1 MATAAVATPV
11 TEKPSCRSREHQ
23 IFWGMSVLIAL
34 VVFIGFARTYFL
46 AGFFHAKPFPAPII
60 HVHGMVFTSWIALLV
75 IQASLAAN
83 RRADIHRRLGIV
95 GFVLAPF
102 VLVLG
107 ILVAHEMLSR
117 LWAVPG
123 FDARAIYAVALSEV
137 LGFAVPVAFALRLRH
152 KPAYHKRLILIGTI
166 AMTTAAFG
174 RWPVHFLLHKPLP
187 AMMAMFALL
196 ALLAVFDMLSM
207 RRVHPATALGGIWV
221 VVIELTAIGV
231 GHTAAWQNFATHM
244 HSLGG

>member
-1 MATAAVATPV
+1 MTATVAPFLPPCPNPLPRCPRRQRMASVNPAHGKFNGSPPMATAVVDIPAI
-11 TEKPSCRSREHQ
+11 EQPSWRSREHQ

-123 FDARAIYAVALSEV
+123 FDARAIYAVALSEA
-137 LGFAVPVAFALRLRH
+137 LGFAVPVAFALRL
-152 KPAYHKRLILIGTI
+152 
-166 AMTTAAFG
+166 
-174 RWPVHFLLHKPLP
+174 
-187 AMMAMFALL
+187 
-196 ALLAVFDMLSM
+196 
-207 RRVHPATALGGIWV
+207 
-221 VVIELTAIGV
+221 
-231 GHTAAWQNFATHM
+231 
-244 HSLGG
+244 